1 MTGSLLEVLF
11 TSTAISEAFK
21 VITLGGV
28 GIALL
33 LTIFGVAKSSF
44 DLDFENKRPE
54 AMCSSSCLNLFW
66 ALS

>member
-1 MTGSLLEVLF
+1 MTGTFRVLF
-11 TSTAISEAFK
+11 TSTAISSLQ

-44 DLDFENKRPE
+44 DLDLKINGR
-54 AMCSSSCLNLFW
+54 
-66 ALS
+66 